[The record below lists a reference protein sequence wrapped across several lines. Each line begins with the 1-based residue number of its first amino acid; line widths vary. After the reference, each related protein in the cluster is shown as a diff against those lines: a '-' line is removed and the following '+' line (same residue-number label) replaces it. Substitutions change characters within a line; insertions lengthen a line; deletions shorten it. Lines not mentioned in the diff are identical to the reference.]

1 MYVVVT
7 EELDEF
13 SDPVKGAVVTLEQ
26 AFAQV
31 CCRAGCHYH
40 FEQEPDGWRL
50 VVVDGERPECSPEP
64 LVSNYIKRSD
74 AQRDLMQQAVDGRL
88 KGFAAVP
95 LAELQRQRAQALCRQ
110 AAE

>member
-7 EELDEF
+7 EELDEV

-50 VVVDGERPECSPEP
+50 VLVDGERPECSPEP
-64 LVSNYIKRSD
+64 LVSTYIKRAD

-95 LAELQRQRAQALCRQ
+95 LAELQRQRAQALRRQ

>member
-1 MYVVVT
+1 MYAVVT
-7 EELDEF
+7 EDCAELD
-13 SDPVKGAVVTLEQ
+13 DPAHGAVATLEQ

-31 CCRAGCHYH
+31 CCRAGCDYH

-50 VVVDGERPECSPEP
+50 VLVDGERPECSPEP
-64 LVSNYIKRSD
+64 LVSTYIKRAD

-95 LAELQRQRAQALCRQ
+95 LVELERQRAQALRRQ